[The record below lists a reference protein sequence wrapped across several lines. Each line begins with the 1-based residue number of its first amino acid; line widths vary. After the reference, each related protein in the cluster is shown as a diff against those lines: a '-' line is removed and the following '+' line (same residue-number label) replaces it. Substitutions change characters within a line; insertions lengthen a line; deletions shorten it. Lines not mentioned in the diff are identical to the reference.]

1 MKQLF
6 VAILCIAISPRMEG
20 FLHKSRHSKQPLIV
34 HLAYMCLK
42 AMKRADTKPSIE
54 GRRLD
59 APLPTDLKVA
69 ACTVGV
75 PGDVMFK
82 LVPVLT
88 AANFASKLA
97 ALELAAT
104 VVLRVAEVITE
115 VSTFSVNV
123 TAAARRATEDVILM
137 PVLYVLKGDVVVIVH
152 HVGIVVAAPFSTVF
166 VYAHSILPL
175 VLPV

>member
-59 APLPTDLKVA
+59 APLPTDLKVRLFA
-69 ACTVGV
+69 ITVDV
-75 PGDVMFK
+75 PGDVMFNP
-82 LVPVLT
+82 VPVLT
-88 AANFASKLA
+88 AVNFASKAA
-97 ALELAAT
+97 ALELA
-104 VVLRVAEVITE
+104 
-115 VSTFSVNV
+115 
-123 TAAARRATEDVILM
+123 
-137 PVLYVLKGDVVVIVH
+137 
-152 HVGIVVAAPFSTVF
+152 
-166 VYAHSILPL
+166 
-175 VLPV
+175 